1 MPDRRFSMMRKQLRI
16 AIVLSAAI
24 SIVGAIQNGPT
35 TNAQDPAVTGDV
47 PQELW
52 KWLQPQKWERDTAW
66 PVLRLGQVGEFDDTH
81 LFAPCVAVLNDVYHL
96 WYSGSTG
103 TVANRVFELGLATSD
118 DGRAF
123 TRHSTSPIYRFGD
136 KQHSVLTST
145 LLRRTDG
152 TPLRE
157 HGNLRMWFSSTHFSG
172 GTGHHALYET
182 RSVDG
187 VNWEPP
193 SKPLLEHVY
202 SPTILR
208 EGARYRMWY
217 TDVSE
222 GTWVFRHAI
231 SDDGQQWRV
240 HPDPVLSPAAKWEKS
255 RIFYPTVLKVDGVY
269 VMWYGSYWSKRANTT
284 AIGVAASVDGIHWHR
299 NPHSPV
305 LTPDSE
311 RPWESHYTTSQSI
324 IRNADG
330 TFRIW
335 YASRKKPPFTN
346 KYFALNTAIWSG
358 PDVISA
364 TPDPIAS
371 ARPESSVERGSEP

>member
-1 MPDRRFSMMRKQLRI
+1 MRCQLRSTV
-16 AIVLSAAI
+16 VLTAAI
-24 SIVGAIQNGPT
+24 SMACAIGNSAA
-35 TNAQDPAVTGDV
+35 TNAQDPAATGEV
-47 PQELW
+47 PQELR
-52 KWLQPQKWERDTAW
+52 KWLQPQRWTRDTEG
-66 PVLRLGQVGEFDDTH
+66 PVLRLGRIGEFDDTH
-81 LFAPCVAVLNDVYHL
+81 MFAPCVAVMNDVYHL

-118 DGRAF
+118 DGRVF
-123 TRHSTSPIYRFGD
+123 TKHPSNPVCRFGD
-136 KQHSVLTST
+136 KQHSVLTTT

-152 TPLRE
+152 TPLRVD
-157 HGNLRMWFSSTHFSG
+157 GNLRMWFSSTDFSG

-182 RSVDG
+182 RSQDG
-187 VNWEPP
+187 VHWERP

-208 EGARYRMWY
+208 DGARYRMWY
-217 TDVSE
+217 TDVSQ
-222 GTWVFRHAI
+222 GTWIFRHAI
-231 SDDGQQWRV
+231 SDDGRHWQV

-284 AIGVAASVDGIHWHR
+284 AIGVAASLDGIRWYR
-299 NPHSPV
+299 NAHSPV
-305 LTPDSE
+305 LTPDPE

-358 PDVISA
+358 PDVMSA
-364 TPDPIAS
+364 TRA
-371 ARPESSVERGSEP
+371 PESSVRPGSPVEREAQP